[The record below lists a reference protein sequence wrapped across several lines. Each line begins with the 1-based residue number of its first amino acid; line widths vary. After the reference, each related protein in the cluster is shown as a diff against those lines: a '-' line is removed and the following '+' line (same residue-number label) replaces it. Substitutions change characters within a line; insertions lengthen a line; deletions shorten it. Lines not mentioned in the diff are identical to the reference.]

1 MESSSTQLPPELVYS
16 PADLLNYL
24 QMGEQVLI
32 HFLYKGLVP
41 FVRIIETM
49 YDPNY
54 GQVIVSDTRQAV
66 IIREGSVITYSI
78 TDWHY
83 PDKECDFGT
92 GVWSAKPQTTDF
104 DDLRVV
110 ERTGFFTPDYALTQI
125 AVELNL

>member
-1 MESSSTQLPPELVYS
+1 MESSSTQLPPELAYS
-16 PADLLNYL
+16 PSSMMNYL
-24 QMGEQVLI
+24 KMGEQ
-32 HFLYKGLVP
+32 FLVQYVFNELFP
-41 FVRIIETM
+41 LVRIIETM
-49 YDPNY
+49 FDPNY
-54 GQVIVSDTRQAV
+54 GQLIVSDTRQAV

-92 GVWSAKPQTTDF
+92 GIWSVRPQPSDF